1 MLGSLIPGFHKPP
14 NLRRYAEYPLV
25 KRPGS
30 GSRSILLAYL
40 GNSRWLTLAIVCYM
54 FRGMLGLLVVAAEM
68 VWLSFGHGTDYANF
82 HPFPHSEAWLWHDC
96 AVYE

>member
-30 GSRSILLAYL
+30 GSRPTVLAYL
-40 GNSRWLTLAIVCYM
+40 GNSRWLTLAVVCYM

-68 VWLSFGHGTDYANF
+68 VWLSFALNLVVGQTDYANF
-82 HPFPHSEAWLWHDC
+82 HPFPYFGSLALL
-96 AVYE
+96 